1 MRLNLP
7 NQNCI
12 IFRMISQFTA
22 PKEKDAEI
30 QAFMDRTMTRQDEDD
45 DGGII
50 VTAAYGSVSRS
61 GGIAHRISA
70 VLTKKSREN
79 GVAMTL
85 MAESE
90 RDEGIEPPPRGM
102 RSVNYLIE
110 AATDLFGPIDIACHA
125 LFEYERARGF
135 KSRMRFPVPL
145 IMPDD
150 PNGVTHIE
158 SAQFSRRDADGIVY
172 TIAAGEPNEGV
183 GIAHSVDFEATV
195 NLGHNQV
202 RELFDSAA
210 SISMRLVSIG

>member
-7 NQNCI
+7 NHHCI
-12 IFRMISQFTA
+12 AFSMVSQFTA

-45 DGGII
+45 DGVL

-61 GGIAHRISA
+61 GGVPHRVSA
-70 VLTKKSREN
+70 VLTKKSRED

-85 MAESE
+85 MAEIE
-90 RDEGIEPPPRGM
+90 RDAGIEPPPRGM

-110 AATDLFGPIDIACHA
+110 AASDLFGPIDVACHA
-125 LFEYERARGF
+125 LFEYDSALGF
-135 KSRMRFPVPL
+135 KSRARLPIPL
-145 IMPDD
+145 IIPDD

-172 TIAAGEPNEGV
+172 TIAVGEPDDGA
-183 GIAHSVDFEATV
+183 GIAHSVDFESTV
-195 NLGHNQV
+195 SLGHSQV
-202 RELFDSAA
+202 RELFDSAI
-210 SISMRLVSIG
+210 SISMPLISLW